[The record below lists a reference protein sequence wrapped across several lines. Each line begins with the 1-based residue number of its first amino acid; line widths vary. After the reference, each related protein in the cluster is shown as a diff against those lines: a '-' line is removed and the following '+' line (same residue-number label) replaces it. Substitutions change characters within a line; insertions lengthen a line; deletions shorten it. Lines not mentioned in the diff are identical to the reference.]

1 MLKGFKDFILRGNVL
16 ELAVAVVIGVAFN
29 DVVKSF
35 TDSFV
40 QPLVKVAM
48 GGGIHGGEVELD
60 KENALAF
67 GVFTNAVITFIITAA
82 VVYFVFVLPIK
93 RLADRQKKGEAVAT
107 PPAPAEDV
115 VLLREIRDL
124 LRADGGGARRR

>member
-1 MLKGFKDFILRGNVL
+1 MLKGFKDFILRGNVV
-16 ELAVAVVIGVAFN
+16 ELAVAVVVGVAFN

-48 GGGIHGGEVELD
+48 GGGVSGGEVELD
-60 KENALAF
+60 KENALKF
-67 GVFTNAVITFIITAA
+67 GVFTNAVITFLITAA
-82 VVYFVFVLPIK
+82 VVYFVFVVPIRK
-93 RLADRQKKGEAVAT
+93 LIERQKREEPAAAE

-124 LRADGGGARRR
+124 LAADNPKQL